1 MAEVT
6 FFYSLH
12 CSLPPALRPRLEKQ
26 CVLRALENLDDASPC
41 KCEVFLASK
50 TARRHRSIKMPI
62 TTNQIVKDRSRE
74 IRRPAVYCGRPKRL
88 SLAVLMD
95 RGQARLSGGHSS
107 RLAIELGLW
116 PRFNDALA
124 SILSSTLTNG
134 EGGNYTGVAKPCK
147 GAARDF
153 ECGPTG
159 RIPAAETLARGAVA
173 IAIIKLWQVPT
184 RAGKKIRPT
193 MIDSRCGLGTSGI
206 PPAIC
211 GKNDSAGTAV
221 RAI

>member
-12 CSLPPALRPRLEKQ
+12 CSLPPAYGRGSTAM
-26 CVLRALENLDDASPC
+26 RAKSLGELKRRFRAAIVQSRCQLPQT
-41 KCEVFLASK
+41 KLSK
-50 TARRHRSIKMPI
+50 I
-62 TTNQIVKDRSRE
+62 D
-74 IRRPAVYCGRPKRL
+74 PAKFTGRPCTEAARRL

-124 SILSSTLTNG
+124 SILSSALTNG

-153 ECGPTG
+153 EMRTNRPNTRRRNTG
-159 RIPAAETLARGAVA
+159 EVGRDNAHYKVFASPGKSRPKKPAD
-173 IAIIKLWQVPT
+173 T
-184 RAGKKIRPT
+184 RSAA
-193 MIDSRCGLGTSGI
+193 DASRH
-206 PPAIC
+206 
-211 GKNDSAGTAV
+211 K
-221 RAI
+221 